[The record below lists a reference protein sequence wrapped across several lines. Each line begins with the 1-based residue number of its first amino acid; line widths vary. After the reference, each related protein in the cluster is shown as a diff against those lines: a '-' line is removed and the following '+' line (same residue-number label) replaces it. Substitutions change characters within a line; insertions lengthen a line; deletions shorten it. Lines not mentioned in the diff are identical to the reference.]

1 MRLKII
7 AGNLIAVLVVGL
19 VSYFYVKSEL
29 ETGLRAELDAE
40 ISNDHELL
48 ARSWRLSALE
58 FVEQARDRAATPQVR
73 GAYGALD
80 ENSRRT
86 RAHEQANNIAAWFQD
101 PARGRGGA
109 PDIVALTDETGRV
122 LARNQDV
129 NRMNG
134 TQLIGE
140 IPTLRR
146 AIEGHAVHDAW
157 LKADENKLMQVAMA
171 PVHNEEGGVI
181 GVLLVGYDISNGLAQ
196 RESDV
201 LGRDVAFVHGEA
213 IYSSSL
219 EQNIATPLQE
229 KLFGELSSST
239 QGALGGAASSP
250 FSVEIG
256 GSNYVG
262 VVASLPETPSKQI
275 AFAILG
281 NQTEKMS
288 MADTA
293 TIILIM
299 MGVGLIFVLIYGFVI
314 GGTFLKPL
322 TDIEEGVLTVINGR
336 TDYRIDIKSS
346 EFGGLAYRINQL
358 INVFTGVAETDEGGA
373 IAGGGGGWDGA
384 AAPATAGGGGGGGGA
399 EEDPGVAA
407 ELASEPEDAY
417 HERIYQE
424 YVAAK
429 QAAGEDVSN
438 IPKDRFIQRLQKN
451 AANLTKKHSCKMVRF
466 QVQTRG
472 SQVILRPVIIR

>member
-7 AGNLIAVLVVGL
+7 AGNLIAVLLVGL
-19 VSYFYVKSEL
+19 GSYFYVKSEL
-29 ETGLRAELDAE
+29 ETGLKAELDGE
-40 ISNDHELL
+40 IANDHELL

-58 FVEQARDRAATPQVR
+58 FLDQARDRAATPQVR

-80 ENSRRT
+80 QNSRRT

-122 LARNQDV
+122 IARNQDV

-134 TQLIGE
+134 TQLVSE

-146 AIEGHAVHDAW
+146 AIAGQAVHDAW
-157 LKADENKLMQVAMA
+157 IKADENKLMQVAMA

-201 LGRDVAFVHGEA
+201 LGREVAFIHGES

-219 EQNIATPLQE
+219 QQNVAGPLQQ
-229 KLFGELSSST
+229 KLFGELSAST

-250 FSVEIG
+250 FSVQIG
-256 GSNYVG
+256 GSTYVG

-275 AFAILG
+275 AFVVLG

-288 MADTA
+288 MASVA
-293 TIILIM
+293 TVILALM
-299 MGVGLIFVLIYGFVI
+299 AVGLLFVLIYGFVI
-314 GGTFLKPL
+314 GTSFLKPI

-336 TDYRIDIKSS
+336 TDFRIDIESS

-358 INVFTGVAETDEGGA
+358 INVFTGVAETDEGGSVA
-373 IAGGGGGWDGA
+373 PGGGGDWDGA
-384 AAPATAGGGGGGGGA
+384 AAPATAGGGGGGGA
-399 EEDPGVAA
+399 DEDPAVAA
-407 ELASEPEDAY
+407 ELAAEAEDAY

-438 IPKDRFIQRLQKN
+438 IPKDRFIQRLEKN
-451 AANLTKKHSCKMVRF
+451 AANLVKKHGCKMVRF

>member
-229 KLFGELSSST
+229 RLFGELSSST

-384 AAPATAGGGGGGGGA
+384 AAPATAGGGGGGGA

-407 ELASEPEDAY
+407 ELASEAEDAY

-451 AANLTKKHSCKMVRF
+451 AANLTKKHGCKMVRF